1 MAQSSGLERV
11 AFGEK
16 KCECNQVPILYMCV
30 WSKHFRYKY
39 SRRPRRIKITAIGFV
54 ACTHQWNLASP
65 KGDDPSSDP
74 KKAPSAPNCARRGRA
89 RLAKSVAGAPGPV
102 PTRFSRNF
110 REIISRFSRD
120 ADPGPQDN
128 KRGAH
133 ERRPCGAPRRAVPPP
148 ARTAPL
154 TKVAFC
160 YSPGFLLAI
169 LLKQFWKTS

>member
-1 MAQSSGLERV
+1 MDWKESRSRLVNKKMRVQSSANLIWVCVCLE
-11 AFGEK
+11 
-16 KCECNQVPILYMCV
+16 
-30 WSKHFRYKY
+30 HFRYKY

-65 KGDDPSSDP
+65 KGDDPNCEP
-74 KKAPSAPNCARRGRA
+74 KIAGCAPNCARRGPA
-89 RLAKSVAGAPGPV
+89 RPEESVTRDPGRV
-102 PTRFSRNF
+102 STGFSSNF
-110 REIISRFSRD
+110 REIISRVSRD

-128 KRGAH
+128 KRWEH
-133 ERRPCGAPRRAVPPP
+133 KRRPCGAPRRPPNHP
-148 ARTAPL
+148 ALPAPT